1 MTQKVYDGTIPGAKT
16 NLSQDI
22 RKGGQF
28 IPDVTHKDLVLYT
41 SALADINQAAQEFTT
56 LLTEST
62 QTLIGSLT
70 ESTQT
75 LIGIL
80 DTINSMLDELRGG
93 GVTYS
98 LTAMTLSDNPTSEQ
112 TLTVGDGTIT
122 HVFEYLDDL
131 DGYEGENIPVLIDAE
146 VEGTQAN
153 TVAAW
158 QNLELPPEECAQ
170 IDLQSEGEVLL
181 IRARTP
187 GAAPITCI
195 PPTTVGSKE
204 EITGQS
210 LVNLREVALMVKQ
223 IHETVTA

>member
-1 MTQKVYDGTIPGAKT
+1 MTQKVYDGTTPGAKT

-41 SALADINQAAQEFTT
+41 SALADINQTA
-56 LLTEST
+56 
-62 QTLIGSLT
+62 QTLI
-70 ESTQT
+70 EK
-75 LIGIL
+75 L
-80 DTINSMLDELRGG
+80 DTINHMLDELRGG

-187 GAAPITCI
+187 GAAPITCT

>member
-41 SALADINQAAQEFTT
+41 SALADINQTA
-56 LLTEST
+56 
-62 QTLIGSLT
+62 QTLI
-70 ESTQT
+70 EK
-75 LIGIL
+75 L
-80 DTINSMLDELRGG
+80 DTINHMLDELRGG

-122 HVFEYLDDL
+122 HIFEYLDDL

-146 VEGTQAN
+146 IEGTQAN

-181 IRARTP
+181 IRAKTP
-187 GAAPITCI
+187 GAAPITCT

>member
-41 SALADINQAAQEFTT
+41 SALADINQTA
-56 LLTEST
+56 
-62 QTLIGSLT
+62 QTLI
-70 ESTQT
+70 EK
-75 LIGIL
+75 L
-80 DTINSMLDELRGG
+80 DTINHMLDELRGG

-122 HVFEYLDDL
+122 HIFEYLDHL

-146 VEGTQAN
+146 IEGTQAN

-181 IRARTP
+181 IRAKTP
-187 GAAPITCI
+187 GAAPITCT